1 MVAWP
6 ILSGSFKTFYHKFSN
21 IWWFVIF
28 QKQYSGNCQ
37 HCRAMLKRCLATSFM
52 KPKVSI
58 WINTNHKEEGKHA
71 FDITTTIRDEQ
82 YLSWNIAK
90 AIYCIIW
97 KYCIWS
103 NIQKYRDILTIFVM
117 YDFGHFW
124 PEIDL
129 KTIATHQFSCI
140 LACNLL
146 NSWNC
151 IKFLS
156 VCDESTVQ
164 KSGKW
169 KA

>member
-1 MVAWP
+1 MCNILKDVNIHCNFSLHYQHPRPLRLEEGWVPCWPAW
-6 ILSGSFKTFYHKFSN
+6 
-21 IWWFVIF
+21 
-28 QKQYSGNCQ
+28 Q
-37 HCRAMLKRCLATSFM
+37 HCPASAGS
-52 KPKVSI
+52 PVSASAA
-58 WINTNHKEEGKHA
+58 WVRG
-71 FDITTTIRDEQ
+71 EQ

-169 KA
+169 KP

>member
-1 MVAWP
+1 M
-6 ILSGSFKTFYHKFSN
+6 IECDFMYRLLN
-21 IWWFVIF
+21 IMYTYNQCYNF
-28 QKQYSGNCQ
+28 
-37 HCRAMLKRCLATSFM
+37 CLPARVFTVYCLIS
-52 KPKVSI
+52 
-58 WINTNHKEEGKHA
+58 
-71 FDITTTIRDEQ
+71 IRDEQ

-103 NIQKYRDILTIFVM
+103 NIRKISWYFNDICNVW
-117 YDFGHFW
+117 FW
-124 PEIDL
+124 PFL
-129 KTIATHQFSCI
+129 AWNWPKTIATHQISCI